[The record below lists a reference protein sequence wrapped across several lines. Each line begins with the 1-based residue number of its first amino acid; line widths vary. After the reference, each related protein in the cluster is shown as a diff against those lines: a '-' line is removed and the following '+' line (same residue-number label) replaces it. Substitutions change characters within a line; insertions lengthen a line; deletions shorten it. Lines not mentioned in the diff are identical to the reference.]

1 MCVGLDTSS
10 PLLPFPILGLLNAL
24 QYLCGLSGTSQ
35 SMQSRHLLVQKG
47 FPLKTR
53 GKLLLQVLV
62 VPRRRFVPGVH
73 VGFSKLLCLALH

>member
-1 MCVGLDTSS
+1 MCVGLDTS
-10 PLLPFPILGLLNAL
+10 PLFPFPVLGLLEAL
-24 QYLCGLSGTSQ
+24 QYLCDLSSTSQ
-35 SMQSRHLLVQKG
+35 SMQYRHLLMQKG

-62 VPRRRFVPGVH
+62 VPRRRLVPGVH